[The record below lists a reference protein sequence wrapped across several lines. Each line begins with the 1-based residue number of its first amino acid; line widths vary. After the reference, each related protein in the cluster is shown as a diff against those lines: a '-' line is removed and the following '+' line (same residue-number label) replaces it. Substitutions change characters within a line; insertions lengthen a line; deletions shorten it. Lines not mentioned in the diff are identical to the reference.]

1 MRKRIAAFTLIELLV
16 TVAIIAVL
24 IAILLP
30 ALSKARAM
38 AVTTK
43 CLSNMRQIGIGFA
56 QYRTEW
62 NDFLPPVDAN
72 AAHVGGTLGVG
83 LDPWRFT
90 KDYQMW
96 NSIGPYTGNQPTGNI
111 SGGRMNI
118 TKWYW
123 GSIGDNPAKPL
134 DFDEQILKGS
144 TRGTIW
150 DCPDPRDTWAGS
162 PQYDYP
168 MCNGYAESLY
178 LVYPGGDKK
187 VSTYISGNS
196 SALVRPFNQIP
207 NPSRSIQVGEITMAG
222 LKAGS
227 LTPKSLGTI
236 DDVKTLDP
244 STPRTDEGFD
254 LWRHNLGKGA
264 NLLFA
269 DGHANYYTAG
279 DIVNNI
285 TYYPSDQY
293 SMNNFQL
300 P

>member
-30 ALSKARAM
+30 TLSKARAM

-43 CLSNMRQIGIGFA
+43 CLSNLRQIGIGFA
-56 QYRTEW
+56 QYRSEW
-62 NDFLPPVDAN
+62 NDFLPPVDAY
-72 AAHVGGTLGVG
+72 ASHVGGPLGVG

-96 NSIGPYTGNQPTGNI
+96 NSIGPYVNSTDYGKMSAGVMTT
-111 SGGRMNI
+111 

-123 GSIGDNPAKPL
+123 GHIGDNPSKPL
-134 DFDEQILKGS
+134 DFQGTVPKNAI
-144 TRGTIW
+144 RGTIW
-150 DCPDPRDTWAGS
+150 ECPDPRDTWAGS

-168 MCNGYAESLY
+168 MDNGYGESLY
-178 LVYPGGDKK
+178 LVSPGGDK
-187 VSTYISGNS
+187 STTTYISCHS

-207 NPSRSIQVGEITMAG
+207 NPARSVHVSELSLAG
-222 LKAGS
+222 KKATAGA
-227 LTPKSLGTI
+227 KSLGTI
-236 DDVKTLDP
+236 DDVKAMDP
-244 STPRTDEGFD
+244 STPSTTPGWD
-254 LWRHNLGKGA
+254 LWRHNMGKGA
-264 NLLFA
+264 NVLFA
-269 DGHANYYTAG
+269 DGHATYNTAG

-285 TYYPSDQY
+285 TYYPSDPY